1 MPEPEPTQT
10 PPEGGS
16 TGGAPEGQG
25 AGGQPAP
32 GASFTQEQVNEIVR
46 KRLEREAAK
55 FADYDAHKAAAEELK
70 KLRQAQLSDQERSAA
85 RATELEQK
93 LADAQSSETQL
104 RMTIAERLI
113 RAEVASVARDL
124 EFADPDDAWRLADL
138 AEVKAD
144 DELNVDRALVKKA
157 LEKLAKDKPYL
168 LKAGGGAPRPG
179 TPPRTGRP
187 DGQGVKP
194 APAAVPVIRY

>member
-1 MPEPEPTQT
+1 MGDEQPQT
-10 PPEGGS
+10 PPEGGN
-16 TGGAPEGQG
+16 TGGAPDGQG
-25 AGGQPAP
+25 AGGQPAGAP

-55 FADYDAHKAAAEELK
+55 FAGHDEYKAAAEELK
-70 KLRQAQLSDQERSAA
+70 RLKQAQLSDQERSTA
-85 RATELEQK
+85 RAKELEQQ
-93 LADAQSSETQL
+93 LADAQSTETQL
-104 RMTIAERLI
+104 RLTIAERLI

-144 DELNVDRALVKKA
+144 DELNVDRAVVKKA

-168 LKAGGGAPRPG
+168 LKPGGTPRQG
-179 TPPRTGRP
+179 TPPRGGRV
-187 DGQGVKP
+187 DSTDKKP
-194 APAAVPVIRY
+194 VPAAVPVIRY